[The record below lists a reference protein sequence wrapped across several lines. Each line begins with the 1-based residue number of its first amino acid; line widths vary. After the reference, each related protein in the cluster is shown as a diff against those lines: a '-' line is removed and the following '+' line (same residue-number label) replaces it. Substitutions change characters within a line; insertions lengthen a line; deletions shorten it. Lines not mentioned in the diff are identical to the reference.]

1 MIIKYSYEMAEKTP
15 GARETFTTMY
25 KNNMNN
31 KW

>member
-1 MIIKYSYEMAEKTP
+1 MIIKYSYEMVKKHTE
-15 GARETFTTMY
+15 RETFTTMY